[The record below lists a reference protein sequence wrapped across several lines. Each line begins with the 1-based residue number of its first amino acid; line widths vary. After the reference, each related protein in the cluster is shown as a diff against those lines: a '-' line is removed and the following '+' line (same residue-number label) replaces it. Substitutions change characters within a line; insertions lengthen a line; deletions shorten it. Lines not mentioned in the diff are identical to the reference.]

1 MPNTLHVNGRPLV
14 LEPGTT
20 AAAALAIAKVPAAR
34 LSVAGQPR
42 GPLCGMGICF
52 ECRATIDGEAHRLSC
67 QAVCAN
73 GMAIDTEPEPEAQA
87 RALIRPSLALR
98 AQRQAEHAFDVLV
111 VGGGPAGLLAA
122 GNAAG

>member
-14 LEPGTT
+14 LEPGAT

-52 ECRATIDGEAHRLSC
+52 ECRATINGEVHRLTC
-67 QAVCAN
+67 QVVCAD
-73 GMAIDTEPEPEAQA
+73 GMAIDIEPEAQA
-87 RALIRPSLALR
+87 RTGSKPSLALR
-98 AQRQAEHAFDVLV
+98 AQAQRQAE
-111 VGGGPAGLLAA
+111 
-122 GNAAG
+122 